1 MIRLESSTPGSN
13 VKKVANINL
22 VDLSGSER
30 IKQTG
35 VEGDL
40 QREAISI
47 NVGLHWLE
55 RVIVEL
61 NRKARGENVHI
72 PYRSSLMT
80 TILRD
85 SIGGNCKT
93 RMVATMS
100 ARAEDIMESISTCK
114 FAMRVA
120 LIKNELQRN
129 EEVDPRIIIAKLKN
143 ENAQLKA
150 EIALL
155 KGEQTKDELDKYDIE
170 DCHKAVDD
178 YLHTDDPAASLI
190 LSDRLKIN

>member
-1 MIRLESSTPGSN
+1 MSNEEDALNLLFIGDTHRVVCKTPKNDESTRSHSIFMIRLESSTPGSD

-120 LIKNELQRN
+120 LIKN
-129 EEVDPRIIIAKLKN
+129 
-143 ENAQLKA
+143 
-150 EIALL
+150 
-155 KGEQTKDELDKYDIE
+155 
-170 DCHKAVDD
+170 
-178 YLHTDDPAASLI
+178 
-190 LSDRLKIN
+190 